1 MRDLRDHGGI
11 HPEWN
16 NTIQVWIRPKNRL
29 LAVRP
34 TLATDTVNVT
44 NSYFDLND
52 DIPSLNEVIG
62 GCDFAQLQLQKN
74 EELCGK
80 KKVRIFVRYRQE
92 LYHLYEKDERES
104 YPYMAIICQGNTT
117 AELIKRLL
125 EEVGFKK
132 ARIYSKDKMESFRN
146 GEVNIVIINKTEVS
160 HEDVGDLK
168 VTDAIYWDQEDY
180 RSFTPW
186 ETMKKEITL
195 ATKDE
200 YQLVYDEDVSVERM
214 DNLIWNQKQVTVDIL
229 NNWNNH
235 KITIP
240 EDILR
245 IISDSK
251 GEEYYH
257 HDLILIT
264 PSLFRVPARILIDN
278 KK

>member
-1 MRDLRDHGGI
+1 M
-11 HPEWN
+11 
-16 NTIQVWIRPKNRL
+16 QVWIGPKIRL
-29 LAVRP
+29 LP
-34 TLATDTVNVT
+34 KMATDTVNVT

-62 GCDFAQLQLQKN
+62 GCDFAQLESQKN

-92 LYHLYEKDERES
+92 LYDLYENDERES
-104 YPYMAIICQGNTT
+104 YPYMAIICQDNTT

-146 GEVNIVIINKTEVS
+146 GEVNIVIINKTEAS

-168 VTDAIYWDQEDY
+168 VTDAIYWAQKDY
-180 RSFTPW
+180 RAFIPW
-186 ETMKKEITL
+186 DTMKKEITL

-214 DNLIWNQKQVTVDIL
+214 DNLIWNQKQVTDDIL

-235 KITIP
+235 KTTIP

-245 IISDSK
+245 FISDLK
-251 GEEYYH
+251 GEQYYH
-257 HDLILIT
+257 HDLVLIT
-264 PSLFRVPARILIDN
+264 PSLFRMPARMLIDN